1 MLEIINY
8 LDSLGMYRLAD
19 MVDKK
24 VIAENNFQ
32 PTKKHKNIN
41 QNLQMQIF
49 SLQQKLRDM
58 DSQNSSGDSGS
69 SPLKKTKDNSSNKNT
84 NIQYLSN
91 APLDIDNNGNNNNTK
106 VEITT

>member
-1 MLEIINY
+1 MFEIINY
-8 LDSLGMYRLAD
+8 LDHLGMYRLAD

-32 PTKKHKNIN
+32 TTRKHKNVN
-41 QNLQMQIF
+41 QSIQMQIF

-58 DSQNSSGDSGS
+58 ESQNGSGDAG
-69 SPLKKTKDNSSNKNT
+69 PALKKTKDDYSNKNT

>member
-8 LDSLGMYRLAD
+8 LDEIGLYRLAD
-19 MVDKK
+19 LVDKK

-32 PTKKHKNIN
+32 TTKKRKNIN
-41 QNLQMQIF
+41 QNIQMQIF
-49 SLQQKLRDM
+49 SLQQKLRDI
-58 DSQNSSGDSGS
+58 DSQNSIGDSGPS
-69 SPLKKTKDNSSNKNT
+69 SSKKTKDDFSNKNT

-91 APLDIDNNGNNNNTK
+91 APLDIDNTGNNNNTK